1 MAWTMSPGSYGRAE
15 VYEFEIPEENLIK
28 IIKEF
33 KSDNSELDISSEDKL
48 SSGKFPILRD
58 GKEDSSNHWYKFYF
72 YYPDKNQIIFTWTR
86 AKSKMT
92 SSFGFVRVNE
102 GLNLGNWKD
111 VNNNFLWWKNT
122 PMKNEFEERILK
134 KIKEKLDR

>member
-1 MAWTMSPGSYGRAE
+1 MTRNNKILMWSLTVSIILISIYYMGWTMSPGSYERAE

-33 KSDNSELDISSEDKL
+33 KSDNSELDLSSEDKL

-86 AKSKMT
+86 AK
-92 SSFGFVRVNE
+92 
-102 GLNLGNWKD
+102 
-111 VNNNFLWWKNT
+111 
-122 PMKNEFEERILK
+122 
-134 KIKEKLDR
+134 